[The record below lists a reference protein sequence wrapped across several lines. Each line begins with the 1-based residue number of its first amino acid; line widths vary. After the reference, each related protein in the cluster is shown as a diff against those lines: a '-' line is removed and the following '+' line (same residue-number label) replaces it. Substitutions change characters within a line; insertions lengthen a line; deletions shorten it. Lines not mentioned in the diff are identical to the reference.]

1 MRVAVIIVNWNGK
14 RDTLQCLQSL
24 SKESYRNKEIIV
36 VDNGSTD
43 GSVKAIQDIYPECS
57 VIPEPENIGFAAGN
71 NKGIKQALDRGA
83 DAVLL
88 LNNDTTVA
96 ANLISSFLSTASV
109 YPSSILGAK
118 IYQMHHPSKLDH
130 LGGNWNNATGNFDL
144 IGKGESSL
152 YYTVSIAMDYVCGCA
167 MFIPSSIFH
176 RVGLLDPDY
185 FLYWED
191 SDFCFRAKRLGYLT
205 RLCPEAK
212 VWHIGSSSMTT
223 HSIQTI
229 YFWWR
234 NRLRWID
241 KNLTRSE
248 KIRVWRK
255 ILCKEILRTYKL
267 YALHGIQW
275 ALYRKYQEKSDAYAT
290 RRHRLLHYSFA
301 CRGIYHYFV
310 GKF

>member
-1 MRVAVIIVNWNGK
+1 MRVAIIIVNWNGK
-14 RDTLQCLQSL
+14 RDTLECLHSL
-24 SKESYRNKEIIV
+24 YKECYRNKEIII

-43 GSVKAIQDIYPECS
+43 RSVEAIKERYPECT
-57 VIPEPENIGFAAGN
+57 VIAEPKNVGFAAGN
-71 NKGIKQALDRGA
+71 NRGIKQALDRGA

-96 ANLISSFLSTASV
+96 ANLISSFLSTAAHYTSA
-109 YPSSILGAK
+109 ILGAT
-118 IYQMHHPSKLDH
+118 IYQMDNPTKLDH
-130 LGGNWNNATGNFDL
+130 LGGNWNSATGNFDL
-144 IGKGESSL
+144 IGKGESNFH
-152 YYTVSIAMDYVCGCA
+152 YTVSIPMDYACGCA
-167 MFIPSSIFH
+167 MFIPSSIF
-176 RVGLLDPDY
+176 RCVGLLDPDY

-191 SDFCFRAKRLGYLT
+191 SDFCFRAKRLGYET

-212 VWHIGSSSMTT
+212 IWHIGSSSMNT

-234 NRLRWID
+234 NRLRWIS
-241 KNLTRSE
+241 KNLTRCE

-255 ILCKEILRTYKL
+255 ILCKEIFRTYKL

-275 ALYRKYQEKSDAYAT
+275 ALYRKYQEKSDGYAK
-290 RRHRLLHYSFA
+290 RRDRFLHYSAA
-301 CRGIYHYFV
+301 CRGIYHYLI